1 MEALENCRVTRLFAV
16 TSLVKNILSYVS
28 METKKSGLEKAP
40 KLSKVLDAYIS
51 GFFSEDAFLDRFTSG
66 NVQLKQ

>member
-51 GFFSEDAFLDRFTSG
+51 GFFFLKMHFLIDLPVGMFS
-66 NVQLKQ
+66 